1 MGLWGQSRERGFHAD
16 GCFRVARVTGNYVI
30 QPAEL
35 GIAYPPALALASP
48 IKKNTG
54 LPYRPFHVIIL

>member
-48 IKKNTG
+48 IKKIQAYPIGPST
-54 LPYRPFHVIIL
+54 